1 MRAGGHNRAVAGEFE
16 FIEWLRRQQAASPHV
31 AAGVGDD
38 LAVLNWDSA
47 DLLLV
52 GADQVLDG
60 VHFDSKVHAPR
71 LIGRKVVNR
80 NLSDCAAMGCLPAAA
95 VCTAALPTGLGV
107 DYARE
112 LYLGMR
118 EAADVFDCPI
128 VGGDTASW
136 GSAAGGRLHLSVT
149 VLGRSAGVQPVL
161 RSGAR
166 AGDGIYVTGPLG
178 GSIVGRHLTFTPRVR
193 EGRLLAESGRVT
205 AMIDLSDGLSR
216 DLTHICRQSGVGAAI
231 WGEKIPVHDDVR
243 RIADGRSALDHALHD
258 GEDHEL
264 LLCTHARISE
274 LNGVPLLAVGEIIP
288 GDEVLLNTGGGAKSL
303 RAAGWEH
310 RL

>member
-1 MRAGGHNRAVAGEFE
+1 MPGEFD
-16 FIEWLRRQQAASPHV
+16 FIEWLRGQQAASPRV

-38 LAVLNWDSA
+38 LAVLNWDA
-47 DLLLV
+47 GDLLLV

-60 VHFDSKVHAPR
+60 VHFNSAVHRPR

-95 VCTAALPTGLGV
+95 VCTAALPTGFGL

-118 EAADVFDCPI
+118 DAADPFDCPI

-136 GSAAGGRLHLSVT
+136 GVSPGKLHLSVT
-149 VLGRSAGVQPVL
+149 ILARSAGVKPIL

-166 AGDGIYVTGPLG
+166 PGDGLYVTGPLG
-178 GSIVGRHLTFTPRVR
+178 GSILGRHLTFTPRVR
-193 EGRLLAESGRVT
+193 EGRLLAESGRIT

-216 DLTHICRQSGVGAAI
+216 DLRHICQQSGVGAVISA
-231 WGEKIPVHDDVR
+231 EKVPVHDDVTRLSDR
-243 RIADGRSALDHALHD
+243 RPPVEHALHG

-264 LLCTHARISE
+264 LLTGPAGLNE
-274 LNGVPLLAVGEIIP
+274 LNGIRLWPIGHITEQREILLDSDGLTTPIVPH
-288 GDEVLLNTGGGAKSL
+288 
-303 RAAGWEH
+303 GWEH
-310 RL
+310 SL